1 MFEIPFEFSFVVEM
15 YVFISRYRTLKEK
28 VMIGT

>member
-1 MFEIPFEFSFVVEM
+1 MLDIPFEFSFVVGM
-15 YVFISRYRTLKEK
+15 YVFISRYKTLEEK